1 VLIVALFHSAY
12 NSATSLGEQKF
23 TGELISGSALLYAV
37 VALVALTMLVVF
49 FTRGCLAYK
58 SPERRLQMSHSV
70 DVALGHETRGIV
82 AFYPIASGS
91 AWA

>member
-58 SPERRLQMSHSV
+58 SERAARSSLPPAPARKEAP
-70 DVALGHETRGIV
+70 DE
-82 AFYPIASGS
+82 P
-91 AWA
+91 